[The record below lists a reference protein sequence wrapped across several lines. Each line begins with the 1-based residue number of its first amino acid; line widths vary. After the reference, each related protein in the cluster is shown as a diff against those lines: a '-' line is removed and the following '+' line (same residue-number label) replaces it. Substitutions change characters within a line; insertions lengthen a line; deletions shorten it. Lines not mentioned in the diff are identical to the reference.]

1 MLLSMTGFGN
11 ASGQN
16 DRFSASVEIKA
27 VNNRYLKVS
36 QKFPEVLAPLEPQ
49 IEKAVRSAV
58 ARGTVTLTIQ
68 FAPIGQSSR
77 FRIVPEV
84 LEAYW
89 QQLRSVHKN
98 NRVPV
103 PASCE
108 ELLSLPGVIADELA
122 STVDA
127 EQEWPLVEETLK
139 VALGKLDEFRRL
151 EGESMRS
158 DLVQNC
164 QIIEDHLNTVAEHS
178 PKVVSAYRDK
188 ILERVK
194 ELLGETGATVEADDL
209 IREVSIFADRCD
221 INEEITRLRCHIEQ
235 FGQVMDADKSQG
247 RKLDFLTQEMFR
259 EINTIGSKAND
270 VQIAHHVVEM
280 KAAAEKMRE
289 VIQNVE

>member
-68 FAPIGQSSR
+68 FAPIGQASR

>member
-36 QKFPEVLAPLEPQ
+36 QKFPEVLAPLEAQ
-49 IEKAVRSAV
+49 IEKVVRSAV
-58 ARGTVTLTIQ
+58 ARGTVSLSIQ

-77 FRIVPEV
+77 FRIVSEV
-84 LEAYW
+84 LQAYW
-89 QQLRSVHKN
+89 LQLQEASEQN
-98 NRVPV
+98 GV
-103 PASCE
+103 PAPTSSAD
-108 ELLSLPGVIADELA
+108 LLSLPGVVADELA

-127 EQEWPLVEETLK
+127 QQEWPLVEGSLK
-139 VALGKLDEFRRL
+139 AALAKLDEFRRL
-151 EGESMRS
+151 EGESMQN
-158 DLVQNC
+158 DLAQNC
-164 QIIEDHLNTVAEHS
+164 RTIDEHLDAVARQS
-178 PKVVSAYRDK
+178 PKVVSTYRDK
-188 ILERVK
+188 ILERVR
-194 ELLGETGATVEADDL
+194 ELLGETGAIVEPNDL
-209 IREVSIFADRCD
+209 IREVSVFSDRCD

-270 VQIAHHVVEM
+270 VEIAHHVVEM

>member
-1 MLLSMTGFGN
+1 MTGFGN

-16 DRFSASVEIKA
+16 DRFSTSVEIKA

-49 IEKAVRSAV
+49 IEKVVRSAV
-58 ARGTVTLTIQ
+58 ARGTVSLAIQ
-68 FAPIGQSSR
+68 FAPIGQTSR

-89 QQLRSVHKN
+89 QQLQSAQKH
-98 NRVPV
+98 NRVPA
-103 PASCE
+103 PASSE
-108 ELLSLPGVIADELA
+108 DLLSLPGVIADELA

-127 EQEWPLVEETLK
+127 HQEWPLVEETLK
-139 VALGKLDEFRRL
+139 AALGKLDEFRRL
-151 EGESMRS
+151 EGDSMRN
-158 DLVQNC
+158 DLAQNC
-164 QIIEDHLNTVAEHS
+164 RIIEEHLNEIAEHS
-178 PKVVSAYRDK
+178 PRVVSAYRDK
-188 ILERVK
+188 ILERVR
-194 ELLGETGATVEADDL
+194 ELLGETGATVERDDL
-209 IREVSIFADRCD
+209 IREVSIFSDRCD
-221 INEEITRLRCHIEQ
+221 INEEITRLRCHIDQ

>member
-49 IEKAVRSAV
+49 IEKVVRAAV
-58 ARGTVTLTIQ
+58 ARGTVTVAIQ
-68 FAPIGQSSR
+68 FAPIGQTSR

-84 LEAYW
+84 LQAYW
-89 QQLRSVHKN
+89 QQLQDAG
-98 NRVPV
+98 V
-103 PASCE
+103 PAPQSSE
-108 ELLSLPGVIADELA
+108 KLLTLPGVIADELA
-122 STVDA
+122 ATVDI
-127 EQEWPLVEETLK
+127 EQEWPLVEETLRS
-139 VALGKLDEFRRL
+139 ALKKLHEFRSL
-151 EGESMRS
+151 EGDSMRN
-158 DLVQNC
+158 DLAQNC
-164 QIIEDHLNTVAEHS
+164 QIIASHLDTVAEHS
-178 PKVVSAYRDK
+178 PKVVTAYRDK
-188 ILERVK
+188 ILDRVR
-194 ELLGETGATVEADDL
+194 ELLGETGAKVEANDL
-209 IREVSIFADRCD
+209 IREVSVFSDRCD
-221 INEEITRLRCHIEQ
+221 INEEITRLRCHIDQ
-235 FGQVMDADKSQG
+235 FGQVMDANESQG

-289 VIQNVE
+289 IIQNVE

>member
-68 FAPIGQSSR
+68 FAPIGQTSR

-89 QQLRSVHKN
+89 QQLQSVHKN
-98 NRVPV
+98 NRVPA

-127 EQEWPLVEETLK
+127 KQEWPLVEETLK
-139 VALGKLDEFRRL
+139 AALGKLDEFRRL

-158 DLVQNC
+158 DLAQNC
-164 QIIEDHLNTVAEHS
+164 QIIEDHLNTVADHS

-188 ILERVK
+188 ILSRVK
-194 ELLGETGATVEADDL
+194 ELLGETGASVEPDDL
-209 IREVSIFADRCD
+209 IREVSIFSDRCD